1 MPLFGRQQ
9 GLVGE
14 PEAGSHKVTLTRS
27 TPEVSL
33 TQQGS
38 ATGTLRVNLNWNQYY
53 EEAPS
58 KPRGGL
64 FRPMEAPPPPLP
76 QKIDLDLGCMWEL
89 ADGSKGVVQ
98 ALGNLYGDF
107 NQAPYIRLDH
117 DDRTGSASGETMF
130 INLDQARLFRRL
142 LIFVYIYDGTPA
154 FDHANGVVSL
164 FPNAGRPIEVR
175 LDERS
180 AGSRTCA
187 VALVENRDDDLTVRR
202 VVRYIDGFQAELDR
216 AFGWGLVWA
225 RGYK

>member
-1 MPLFGRQQ
+1 MPLFGRPQ
-9 GLVGE
+9 GLMGE
-14 PEAGSHKVTLTRS
+14 PDTGSHKVTLTR
-27 TPEVSL
+27 TAPEVSL
-33 TQQGS
+33 TRQGS
-38 ATGTLRVNLNWNQYY
+38 VTGTLRVNLHWNQHY
-53 EEAPS
+53 EEAPA

-64 FRPMEAPPPPLP
+64 FRPMEVQAPPLP

-107 NQAPYIRLDH
+107 NGTPYVRLDH
-117 DDRTGSASGETMF
+117 DDRSGSASGETMF
-130 INLDQARLFRRL
+130 VNLDQWRLIKRL
-142 LIFVYIYDGTPA
+142 LIFVYIYDGVPA
-154 FDHANGVVSL
+154 FDQANGVVSL
-164 FPNAGRPIEVR
+164 YPNSGRPIEVR

-180 AGSRTCA
+180 SGAKTCA
-187 VALVENRDDDLTVRR
+187 VALVENHGEDVTVRR

>member
-1 MPLFGRQQ
+1 MPLFGRSQG

-14 PEAGSHKVTLTRS
+14 PDTGSHKVTLTRT

-33 TQQGS
+33 TRQGS
-38 ATGTLRVNLNWNQYY
+38 ATGTLRVNLHWNQHY
-53 EEAPS
+53 EEAPGR
-58 KPRGGL
+58 PRGGL
-64 FRPMEAPPPPLP
+64 FRPLEVQAPPLP

-107 NQAPYIRLDH
+107 NATPFVRLDH

-130 INLDQARLFRRL
+130 INLDQWRLMKRL

-154 FDHANGVVSL
+154 FDQANGVVSL

-180 AGSRTCA
+180 SGAKTCA
-187 VALVENRDDDLTVRR
+187 VALVENHGDDVTVRR
-202 VVRYIDGFQAELDR
+202 VVRYLDGFQAELDR
-216 AFGWGLVWA
+216 AFG
-225 RGYK
+225 

>member
-1 MPLFGRQQ
+1 MPLFGRQT

-14 PEAGSHKVTLTRS
+14 PDTGGHKVTLTRS

-33 TQQGS
+33 TRQGS
-38 ATGTLRVNLNWNQYY
+38 ANGTLRVNLHWNQHY
-53 EEAPS
+53 EEQPS

-64 FRPMEAPPPPLP
+64 FRPLQVQAPPLP

-107 NQAPYIRLDH
+107 NQAPYVRLDH

-130 INLDQARLFRRL
+130 INLDQTRLIKRL

-154 FDHANGVVSL
+154 FDQANGVVSL

-180 AGSRTCA
+180 SGARTCA
-187 VALVENRDDDLTVRR
+187 VALLENHGDDMTVRR
-202 VVRYIDGFQAELDR
+202 TVRYIDGFQAELDR

>member
-14 PEAGSHKVTLTRS
+14 PEAGGHKVTLTRS

-38 ATGTLRVNLNWNQYY
+38 ATGTLRVNLNWNQSY
-53 EEAPS
+53 EEAPG

-64 FRPMEAPPPPLP
+64 FRPMEVQAPPLP

-89 ADGSKGVVQ
+89 VDGSKGVVQ

-130 INLDQARLFRRL
+130 INLDQVRLFRRL

-164 FPNAGRPIEVR
+164 FPNAGRPIDVR

-180 AGSRTCA
+180 AGARTCA

>member
-14 PEAGSHKVTLTRS
+14 PDTGSHKVTLTRS
-27 TPEVSL
+27 APEVSL
-33 TQQGS
+33 TRQGS
-38 ATGTLRVNLNWNQYY
+38 ANGTLRVNLHWNQFY
-53 EEAPS
+53 EEPPP
-58 KPRGGL
+58 KPRAGL
-64 FRPMEAPPPPLP
+64 FRPLQVNSPPLP

-89 ADGSKGVVQ
+89 SDGSKGVVQ
-98 ALGNLYGDF
+98 ALGSLYGDF
-107 NQAPYIRLDH
+107 NQAPYVRLDH

-130 INLDQARLFRRL
+130 INLDQARLLKRL

-154 FDHANGVVSL
+154 FDQANGVVSL

-180 AGSRTCA
+180 AGARTCA
-187 VALVENRDDDLTVRR
+187 VALVENQGDEMTVRR